1 MPHSRFAA
9 LFAIAC
15 VAMTASCSAS
25 VRVNRGE
32 DSAAMATERATL
44 AQVYYWKARAGMLDQ
59 YNRYISE
66 VAEPIDA
73 EAKKQGAFVSVTTYM
88 TRDSLSPWTHMRI
101 FLLRDSAQ
109 LRGLSAALDA
119 AGQRLEPDSV
129 KRRVR
134 GEYAATLR
142 DRIGGTLLEVMP

>member
-1 MPHSRFAA
+1 MLYNRITA
-9 LFAIAC
+9 LLAIAGIA
-15 VAMTASCSAS
+15 VTVSCSAS
-25 VRVNRGE
+25 VRVNRG
-32 DSAAMATERATL
+32 DQATASAAERATL
-44 AQVYYWKARAGMLDQ
+44 AQVYYWKARVGMLDS
-59 YNRYISE
+59 YNRYIAE

-73 EAKKQGAFVSVTTYM
+73 EAKKRGAFVSVTTYM
-88 TRDSLSPWTHMRI
+88 TRDTLSPWTHMRV

-142 DRIGGTLLEVMP
+142 DRIGGTLLEVLP

>member
-1 MPHSRFAA
+1 VRHRRITVVVACIGFLAA
-9 LFAIAC
+9 C
-15 VAMTASCSAS
+15 TVK
-25 VRVNRGE
+25 VNRGG
-32 DSAAMATERATL
+32 DAPAASAAERATL
-44 AQVYYWKARAGMLDQ
+44 AQVYYWKARTGMLEQ

-73 EAKKQGAFVSVTTYM
+73 EAKKHGAFVSVTTYM
-88 TRDSLSPWTHMRI
+88 TRDTLSPWTHMRV

-109 LRGLSAALDA
+109 LRGLSTALDV

-142 DRIGGTLLEVMP
+142 DRIGGSLLEVMP